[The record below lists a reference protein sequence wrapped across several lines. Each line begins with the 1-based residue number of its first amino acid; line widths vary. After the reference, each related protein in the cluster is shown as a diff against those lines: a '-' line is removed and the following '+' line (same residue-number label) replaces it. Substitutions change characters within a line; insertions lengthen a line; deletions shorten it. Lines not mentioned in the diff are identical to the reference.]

1 MKVNSEISVLE
12 QFLAKT
18 QIFVFRVAIL
28 VKIQPIFNQI
38 GALIKK
44 ITSDSSFLWLKT
56 LKSTIC
62 SSGFPK
68 KACQGCH
75 IF

>member
-56 LKSTIC
+56 LKSTIS

-68 KACQGCH
+68 KVCQGCH